1 MWREEGR
8 GSKAAE
14 EASLICHTLTSAVIL
29 ASVALLNKKS
39 LASSYIANVGYIRD
53 VMHVLPPC
61 AKLSI
66 IE

>member
-1 MWREEGR
+1 MWTGEGR
-8 GSKAAE
+8 GNKAA
-14 EASLICHTLTSAVIL
+14 EASLICHTLTVAVTL

-39 LASSYIANVGYIRD
+39 LASSYIANVGYMRD
-53 VMHVLPPC
+53 VIHVLPPC